1 MPQGNE
7 ELSPYEIAVAGGFVG
22 TEEEWLA
29 SLPNAVH
36 THIPGP
42 QGNNGPS
49 AYDVA
54 VVEGFTG
61 TEEEWLAS
69 LVGPQGE
76 IGEQGPVGPQGA
88 QGLKGELGWKG
99 YPGEKGDT
107 GDKGERG
114 AAGTGLTPG
123 PIGPQGETGLQG
135 EQGIQGETG
144 IQGIRG
150 KQGITGVDG
159 KDGPVGLQGEPGPD
173 GSTGPRGLQGEQ
185 GDTGEKGEVGP
196 EGPVLYEGVQGETGE
211 QGLEGPE
218 GCRGAR
224 GKRGFTGDTGATGA
238 QGVDGCK
245 GEKGD
250 EGKPGNSGGQGL
262 GGPGGVQGATG
273 TSGKQGE
280 QGSTGAEGVDG
291 TDGVDGLDG
300 EMPIGSL
307 TAESFFHIQDRKP
320 SGTPGGT
327 NIVGEQ
333 VRVLNFVV
341 NNTIEGA
348 GLSNNKIHLPPGKYF
363 IDISS
368 PAYNIGRHR
377 LRLVEADTSNI
388 LLLGIGGYVSSAY
401 GVESRSYISSL
412 IEFTSSIS
420 LEVVHYTLVEEILY
434 GLGVETHDDKP
445 EIYTDV
451 KIWSVTEQN
460 DPDKTKIGPAG
471 KDGAVGATGPQGIQ
485 GVAGIQGI
493 QGIDGVQGEV
503 GPKGETGED
512 GLPGEPGIQG
522 AVGPSGGP
530 KGDKGD
536 TGEVGAALSMDAFV
550 QLRYNYIDSEY
561 PIQDIEEAEE
571 GYTFIR
577 KFNYIGR
584 NTTFFSLANL
594 TDSKYILLPAG
605 KYWIEA
611 SAPIFNV
618 KDSFLSIKAGEETLL
633 TGCISTTDEGD
644 MRVYKEEVSGY
655 IELEDWTAIHLEHS
669 IGEICNFTTRD
680 PDTTGD
686 ISTWVTLGEGKF
698 TNDIRIWQ
706 ISS

>member
-1 MPQGNE
+1 MPNV
-7 ELSPYEIAVAGGFVG
+7 Y
-22 TEEEWLA
+22 
-29 SLPNAVH
+29 
-36 THIPGP
+36 IPGP

-76 IGEQGPVGPQGA
+76 VGEQGPVGPQGEV
-88 QGLKGELGWKG
+88 GPKGDLGYRG
-99 YPGEKGDT
+99 YPGEKGDK
-107 GDKGERG
+107 GDKGDPG
-114 AAGTGLTPG
+114 APGTGLTPG
-123 PIGPQGETGLQG
+123 PVGPQGKTGLQG
-135 EQGIQGETG
+135 EQGIQGEPG

-150 KQGITGVDG
+150 KQGIPGVDG
-159 KDGPVGLQGEPGPD
+159 KDGPIGPQGEPGPD
-173 GSTGPRGLQGEQ
+173 GSTGPRGLQGEK
-185 GDTGEKGEVGP
+185 GEKGERGERGP

-211 QGLEGPE
+211 RGPE
-218 GCRGAR
+218 GPVGPRGPR

-238 QGVDGCK
+238 QGKDGCK

-250 EGKPGNSGGQGL
+250 EGKPGGSGGQGL
-262 GGPGGVQGATG
+262 GGPRGTQGPIG
-273 TSGKQGE
+273 TPGKQGE
-280 QGSTGAEGVDG
+280 QGPTGAEGVDG
-291 TDGVDGLDG
+291 VDGVDGQDGLDG

-368 PAYNIGRHR
+368 PAYNVGRHR
-377 LRLVEADTSNI
+377 LRLVEADTPNI

-420 LEVVHYTLVEEILY
+420 LEVVHYTLAEEILY
-434 GLGVETHDDKP
+434 GLGVESHDDKP

-460 DPDKTKIGPAG
+460 DPDRTKIGPAG
-471 KDGAVGATGPQGIQ
+471 KDGKDGKDGATGPQGIQ
-485 GVAGIQGI
+485 GVPGIQGI

-503 GPKGETGED
+503 GPKGEKGD
-512 GLPGEPGIQG
+512 KGDPGEPGLQG
-522 AVGPSGGP
+522 PVGPPGGP

-536 TGEVGAALSMDAFV
+536 PGEVGAALSMDSFL

-577 KFNYIGR
+577 KFNHIGM
-584 NTTFFSLANL
+584 NTFFKPTDL

-669 IGEICNFTTRD
+669 IGKIYNFTTRD

-698 TNDIRIWQ
+698 TNDIRIWH
-706 ISS
+706 INS